1 MWHLTLLEKYE
12 RKGVIVDERGK
23 QTRQQV
29 RDKSEMR
36 EYEVRKQTRVVIA
49 RSRRMSCNGTGIRR
63 KNEV

>member
-12 RKGVIVDERGK
+12 RKGVIVDERDK

-29 RDKSEMR
+29 WDKSEMR